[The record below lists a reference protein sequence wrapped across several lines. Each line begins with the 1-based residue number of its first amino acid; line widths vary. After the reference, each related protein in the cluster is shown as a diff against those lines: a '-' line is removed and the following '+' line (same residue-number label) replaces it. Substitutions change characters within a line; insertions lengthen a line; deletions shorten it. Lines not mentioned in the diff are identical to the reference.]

1 MVRPESSVVAA
12 MAPKCELGC
21 AYEAVEEKTVKRKE
35 VAAKAVIN
43 VVRANCRR
51 FDIRVRDRPKD
62 TLT

>member
-1 MVRPESSVVAA
+1 